1 MEVEIRFFFDYFEI
15 ISSVMRQKGKSQNGG
30 YKKTKYAKFS
40 KNEHFLPNDTHIRVC
55 IKG

>member
-40 KNEHFLPNDTHIRVC
+40 KNEHFLPNDTHTRVC